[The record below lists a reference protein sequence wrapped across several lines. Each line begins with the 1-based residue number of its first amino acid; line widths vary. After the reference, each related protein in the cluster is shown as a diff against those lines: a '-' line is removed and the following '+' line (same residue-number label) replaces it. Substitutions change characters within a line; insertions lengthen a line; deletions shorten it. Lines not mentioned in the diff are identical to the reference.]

1 MPSVDHECAM
11 TAFALEQTKKLDAVM
26 ALAERQQREIEQLKK
41 ALIGPKSERSKKMVS
56 VRGTP

>member
-1 MPSVDHECAM
+1 M